1 MELGKKQL
9 HPGAK
14 WSFRIGAYITM
25 LFFGIFISWFIG
37 PIFVLLMSLLI
48 SGSPSAGLGILIG
61 VFLFIIFYI
70 ILIIIVGEIFSR
82 MSYNRWFYEFTDDN
96 LKIERG
102 IIWKRYS
109 NVPYERVQNVDI
121 HRGIIARIIGFSSVM
136 IQTAGY
142 SATARTEGYIPAV
155 DIKEAEEIRE
165 FLMKKIR
172 KKGQGL

>member
-1 MELGKKQL
+1 MKKQL
-9 HPGAK
+9 HQGAK
-14 WSFRIGAYITM
+14 WLFRIRAYLTIFI
-25 LFFGIFISWFIG
+25 LGFFISWFIG
-37 PIFVLLMSLLI
+37 PIFVILGAI
-48 SGSPSAGLGILIG
+48 VFSGSASSNAIGGVLIGIL
-61 VFLFIIFYI
+61 LFIIFYI
-70 ILIIIVGEIFSR
+70 ILIIIIGEIYSR
-82 MSYNRWFYEFTDDN
+82 MSYSRWFFEFTEDN
-96 LKIERG
+96 LKIEKG

-121 HRGIIARIIGFSSVM
+121 QRGIIARILGFSSVM

-155 DIKEAEEIRE
+155 DVQEAEKIRE